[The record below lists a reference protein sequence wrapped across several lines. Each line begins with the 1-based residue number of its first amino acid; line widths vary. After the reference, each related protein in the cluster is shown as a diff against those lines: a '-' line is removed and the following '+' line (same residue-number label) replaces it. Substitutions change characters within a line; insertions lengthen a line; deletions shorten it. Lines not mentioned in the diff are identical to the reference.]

1 MTRRTPIAVFTALD
15 DPDSSSFIRM
25 NGLENLSAEERRKRL
40 AEMLAAG
47 DEYMRKYLGMDPSTA
62 RPDGVQ
68 AQHLPTDARDY
79 TDQDDPILDGDF
91 PDDPF
96 DDSDFPDL
104 DIPLA
109 SADWPKGRPGAPPV
123 YAPWDKGWP
132 SRPGGGGRPFNP
144 PIGPQPNYPMAN
156 KDGKKKKQ
164 ETQVAHHELEGD
176 VISEKKRLKNPEE
189 LLNKIP
195 GYYDGKPAPLGFP
208 VEPPAKMING
218 FHADLVTPKGQEKQS
233 NRYNRMDQATAKA
246 TPMTGNPYI
255 DKKVLK
261 ARNQPK

>member
-1 MTRRTPIAVFTALD
+1 MNVFVTLD
-15 DPDSSSFIRM
+15 DPDASSFIRM
-25 NGLENLSAEERRKRL
+25 SGLENLSAEERKKRL
-40 AEMLAAG
+40 AEMLDAG
-47 DEYMRKYLGMDPSTA
+47 DEYMRKYLGMDPTTA

-68 AQHLPTDARDY
+68 AQHMPTDARDY

-109 SADWPKGRPGAPPV
+109 SAQQGPLPPGPRGYRRPGSYDPNKFYWLGP
-123 YAPWDKGWP
+123 GSLP
-132 SRPGGGGRPFNP
+132 SPNIPATGPG
-144 PIGPQPNYPMAN
+144 YS
-156 KDGKKKKQ
+156 KKKQ
-164 ETQVAHHELEGD
+164 DTQVAHHELKGD

-218 FHADLVTPKGQEKQS
+218 FHADLVTPEGQKKQS